1 MGKADLHTHT
11 NASDGDLSPEE
22 LLEKAKSKKLKT
34 LAITDHDTIK
44 GYLKAKEIAPDFGI
58 ELLSGVEITA
68 LWNSKEIHLLAYN
81 FDDEDHPFRN
91 LLLKQRTARKLR
103 MQAIVEVL
111 NAQGLD
117 IDYEEVLAEANMG
130 NVGRPHA
137 ASILIRKGYVSGV
150 AEAFIRYLSSEK
162 LKGVRTNYASIDEV
176 IRVTKDANGV
186 ISLAHPGRL
195 YSDGEVFSL
204 IEKGLDGL
212 ECIHPSHNFS
222 TQRKFTALAKSRN
235 LLITGGSDYHGT
247 GKSEYDPYLGI
258 VTLGDQYIEAIKRT
272 SENRRRIVNVVN

>member
-11 NASDGDLSPEE
+11 NASDGDLSPEA
-22 LLEKAKSKKLKT
+22 LLKKAQSKKLKT

-44 GYLKAKEIAPDFGI
+44 GYLKAKEMAPDYGI
-58 ELLSGVEITA
+58 ELISGVEITA
-68 LWNSKEIHLLAYN
+68 LWNSKEVHLLAYN
-81 FDDEDHPFRN
+81 FDDKHQSFRN
-91 LLLKQRTARKLR
+91 LLIKQKSARKLR

-117 IDYEEVLAEANMG
+117 IEYDEILAEANMG

-137 ASILIRKGYVSGV
+137 ASILIKRGYVSGV

-162 LKGVRTNYASIDEV
+162 LQGVKTNYAPIEEV
-176 IRVTKDANGV
+176 IRTTKDAAGV
-186 ISLAHPGRL
+186 VSLAHPGRL
-195 YSDGEVFSL
+195 YTDGEVRAL
-204 IEKGLDGL
+204 IDEGLDGL

-222 TQRKFTALAKSRN
+222 TQRKFTALAKSGN

-247 GKSEYDPYLGI
+247 GKSEYDPYFGI

-272 SENRRRIVNVVN
+272 SENRKRIVNVYN